1 MDTCEKTA
9 LVPKDTCLGQGSHCH
24 YCSRSMCRSRGT
36 SWVVSEIVEVWARQ
50 QDPNLGQS
58 CPYYLEG
65 RALTGT
71 GPEVL
76 CAVWRGEEATS
87 KSKAGWSQSSQ
98 PAL

>member
-1 MDTCEKTA
+1 
-9 LVPKDTCLGQGSHCH
+9 
-24 YCSRSMCRSRGT
+24 MCRSRGT
-36 SWVVSEIVEVWARQ
+36 SWVVSAIVEVWAWQ
-50 QDPNLGQS
+50 QDPKLGQS

-65 RALTGT
+65 KALMGS

-76 CAVWRGEEATS
+76 CAVWRGEEAAS